1 MDVFDLYPVNDNE
14 NENENEKK
22 EFIILE
28 EIIKELL
35 KKKRKRKEKSIKEDN
50 NENLNSSQI
59 IKDKPKHVEEV
70 IGNLIEMKGIKDVE
84 VLKDLVL
91 KYLPICKNMIDEFND
106 SMKQLQKFLNFDVS
120 DILIHTAFI
129 DSSVTKI
136 TFKNSTLQELY
147 EIINKILIILRILI
161 ENYLILDKKFLH

>member
-1 MDVFDLYPVNDNE
+1 MDIFDLYPVNNYDNE

-28 EIIKELL
+28 EIIKKLL
-35 KKKRKRKEKSIKEDN
+35 KRKRMEKLIKEN
-50 NENLNSSQI
+50 YNENLPLK

-70 IGNLIEMKGIKDVE
+70 ISNLIDMKSIKDVE
-84 VLKDLVL
+84 ILKDLVL

-106 SMKQLQKFLNFDVS
+106 SMKQLQNLLNFDVS
-120 DILIHTAFI
+120 DILIQTTFI
-129 DSSVTKI
+129 DNSVTKI